1 MTPFTPFQS
10 IREALSAEHKGP
22 REEEFQNI
30 MAGAYAYGHDHVDEL
45 LAKAAKL
52 EKCLVFYYKNEKDIE
67 CDILSYKFE
76 RIDYF
81 KKMNK
86 D

>member
-1 MTPFTPFQS
+1 MRTHFGNA
-10 IREALSAEHKGP
+10 REGGHRIS

-30 MAGAYAYGHDHVDEL
+30 MAGAYAYGHDRVDEL

-52 EKCLVFYYKNEKDIE
+52 EKCLVFYYKNEEDIE

-81 KKMNK
+81 KIE
-86 D
+86 